1 MGIPTLIK
9 TLTASGDASLSFV
22 DGASS
27 VVFDSTY
34 DEYMFVCT
42 DIGPATDAAIFHF
55 QCSIDGGSNYNV
67 VTTSISFQTQHAE
80 GGGSTEIV
88 SQPSFDLAQ
97 QSTFQPLIQQNGND
111 ADQSC
116 AVILHLFSPA
126 STTYVKHYYSRSSHS
141 FSDNRCAS
149 MFIGGYFNNT
159 NDIDAIQFKMSSG
172 NFDGVIQMYGIA

>member
-1 MGIPTLIK
+1 MGIPTHIK
-9 TLTASGDASLSFV
+9 TLTAADDASLSFV
-22 DGASS
+22 DGTDD
-27 VVFDSTY
+27 VVLDGTY

-67 VTTSISFQTQHAE
+67 TTTSTSFQTQHAE
-80 GGGSTEIV
+80 GDGSEEV
-88 SQPSFDLAQ
+88 VYQGSFDQAEG
-97 QSTFQPLIQQNGND
+97 TAFQPLIQQNGND

-126 STTYVKHYYSRSSHS
+126 STTYVKHYYSRSSGS

-149 MFIGGYFNNT
+149 MFIAGYFNDT
-159 NDIDAIQFKMSSG
+159 NDINAIQFKMSSG
-172 NFDGVIQMYGIA
+172 NFDGVIQLYGIA